1 MISSRVGAALALV
14 LAIVAVALS
23 TIAFMSTVRDETV
36 KPGRLVQTRVNSDY
50 AGDPIFFPVDHFYI
64 GYDSGLQFRAFYAY
78 APGFYGQMRGC
89 QVVWDPNAI
98 IDTPEG
104 LEGPGLYVDPC
115 GGARFSRDGE
125 LVAGPADRGL
135 DRFGTEPG
143 VEGVIVDTRK
153 LFCGEALPTPE
164 PTATAGSAT
173 PTETMTP
180 VPPPVTPSPTV
191 QRVGTATPTVPPSET
206 ASPSPTATEDA
217 TKEATATPAICERVT
232 PDSKQR

>member
-1 MISSRVGAALALV
+1 VISSRAGAAVALV
-14 LAIVAVALS
+14 LALVAVALS
-23 TIAFMSTVRDETV
+23 IVAFMSTVRDETV

-78 APGFYGQMRGC
+78 APGFYGHMRGC
-89 QVVWDPNAI
+89 QVVWDGNAI
-98 IDTPEG
+98 IDTPQG
-104 LEGPGLYVDPC
+104 REGPGLYVDPC

-125 LVAGPADRGL
+125 LIAGPADRGL

-153 LFCGEALPTPE
+153 LFCGQPLPTPE

-173 PTETMTP
+173 PTATAA
-180 VPPPVTPSPTV
+180 PPTAVVTASATA
-191 QRVGTATPTVPPSET
+191 QTFGTATPTASPTET
-206 ASPSPTATEDA
+206 ATPSATATEDA
-217 TKEATATPAICERVT
+217 TPEATATPAICERVT
-232 PDSKQR
+232 SDSKQP